1 MNGNISNIYCEC
13 SAVAKLYTYFSYI
26 HTNEFVFHAGKL
38 IVFFRLATN
47 RRNINSA
54 IVFQFQLWQNII
66 GINCQDKEHR
76 VTLCHSARLIAV
88 DNRNKRWMKNIA
100 LSITLVLFPSRM
112 ESILIAFAVH
122 TPKNWSIFCCCWKS
136 IGCKSLASSCIH
148 QRHWNGKNKERDER
162 EEKTRQCH
170 IWHVNSI
177 KKVSYLYNIDEC
189 MKHGGRP
196 KKIPQTYE
204 TCQFVTSLYLLQI
217 HNRAQQTRTDIFN
230 LEWI

>member
-76 VTLCHSARLIAV
+76 VTMCHSARLIAV

-122 TPKNWSIFCCCWKS
+122 TPKNWSIFFLVENR
-136 IGCKSLASSCIH
+136 LAASPWPAAASTNDTEMAKTK
-148 QRHWNGKNKERDER
+148 NGMKEKRKRGNATFDMWI
-162 EEKTRQCH
+162 QL
-170 IWHVNSI
+170 
-177 KKVSYLYNIDEC
+177 KKF
-189 MKHGGRP
+189 R
-196 KKIPQTYE
+196 TY
-204 TCQFVTSLYLLQI
+204 I
-217 HNRAQQTRTDIFN
+217 I
-230 LEWI
+230 

>member
-38 IVFFRLATN
+38 IVFFRFATN

-100 LSITLVLFPSRM
+100 LSITLVSQSNGVDSHCIRSSHYEKLKYFFLLLKIDWLQVPGQQLHPPTTLKWQKQRT
-112 ESILIAFAVH
+112 E
-122 TPKNWSIFCCCWKS
+122 WK
-136 IGCKSLASSCIH
+136 
-148 QRHWNGKNKERDER
+148 RR
-162 EEKTRQCH
+162 ENEAMPH
-170 IWHVNSI
+170 
-177 KKVSYLYNIDEC
+177 L
-189 MKHGGRP
+189 
-196 KKIPQTYE
+196 
-204 TCQFVTSLYLLQI
+204 TCE
-217 HNRAQQTRTDIFN
+217 FN
-230 LEWI
+230 